1 MKRGS
6 GMPVYLVDIELNGAI
21 AVDATDEYEAES
33 IADSIGLDELGD
45 FLLESKARVLEILEA
60 SAIQDQKVF
69 SRSDP

>member
-1 MKRGS
+1 
-6 GMPVYLVDIELNGAI
+6 MPVYLVDIELNGAI

-45 FLLESKARVLEILEA
+45 FLLESKARVLEILEV

>member
-1 MKRGS
+1 
-6 GMPVYLVDIELNGAI
+6 MPVYLVDIELNGAI